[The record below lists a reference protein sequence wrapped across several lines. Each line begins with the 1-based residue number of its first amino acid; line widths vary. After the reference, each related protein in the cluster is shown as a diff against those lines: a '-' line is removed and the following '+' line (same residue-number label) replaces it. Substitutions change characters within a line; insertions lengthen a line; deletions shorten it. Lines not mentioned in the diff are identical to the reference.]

1 MIYTLIFSLI
11 AILLIAFSVMSVRE
25 RNLIHSVIYLF
36 LFLVILSAEFLF
48 MGASFIAAVEVLVY
62 IGAVVT
68 ILAFTVMLTGGKE
81 IE

>member
-1 MIYTLIFSLI
+1 MIYTIIFSLI
-11 AILLIAFSVMSVRE
+11 AIFLIAFSVMSVRE
-25 RNLIHSVIYLF
+25 KNLTHSVIYLF
-36 LFLVILSAEFLF
+36 LFLIILAAEFLF
-48 MGASFIAAVEVLVY
+48 IGASFIAAVEVLVY